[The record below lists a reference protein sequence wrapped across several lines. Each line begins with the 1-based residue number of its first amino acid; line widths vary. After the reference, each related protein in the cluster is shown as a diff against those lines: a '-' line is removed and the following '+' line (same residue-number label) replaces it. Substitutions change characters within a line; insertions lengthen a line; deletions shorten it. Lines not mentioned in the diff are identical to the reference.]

1 MESVTREGNKALT
14 LAAALLLV
22 CFLIS
27 AAVVLALNLRFIYYH
42 DIQALGIAESSGMS
56 PEKIRQNYD
65 VLIDYNLL
73 WHKEDL
79 RMPDFP
85 MSAEGEIHFRE
96 VKGIFDAFQILF
108 LLSTAGLA
116 LIWLWTREKIGRSFA
131 RLTGWICFSLTALLG
146 LFALIGWDHLFVAF
160 HKVFFN
166 NDFWIFDAATDPVI
180 TILPDTFFLHEALLI
195 LGIVLLGGGMAFIW
209 GRKKKE

>member
-42 DIQALGIAESSGMS
+42 DIQALGIAEFSGMS

-108 LLSTAGLA
+108 LVSTAGLA
-116 LIWLWTREKIGRSFA
+116 LIWLWAREKIGRSFA

-195 LGIVLLGGGMAFIW
+195 LSIVLLGGGMAFIW